1 MIEGMTGMKMIGER
15 IAQLRESRKMTQE
28 ELAKKIGISRA
39 SLSHYEKNRRE
50 PDYEVLQRI
59 ADYFHVSMDYLM
71 GRIDNPNAILGAD
84 TKLFTESLELSD
96 EDILERFTLTIDGRK
111 LTEEETKR
119 FIAFVRAERAMK

>member
-71 GRIDNPNAILGAD
+71 GRTDNPNAILGAD

-111 LTEEETKR
+111 LTEEEAKR